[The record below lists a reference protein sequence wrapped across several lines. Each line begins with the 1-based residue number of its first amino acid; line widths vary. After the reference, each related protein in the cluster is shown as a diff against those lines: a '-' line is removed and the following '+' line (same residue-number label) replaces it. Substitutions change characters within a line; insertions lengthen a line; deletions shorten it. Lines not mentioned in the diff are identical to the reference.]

1 MKPDDELPYIFVSF
15 WETTNKIDS
24 SEFSFVKLK
33 PINVSVK
40 DQHIGTIMKKIG
52 LLLVGMLLSTS
63 VLAEGAMRCGS
74 SIISVGDTKSEML
87 MKCGTPISTDVK
99 TTVTENENGTKSVI
113 QTGEIFT
120 IDMGKDKFMAL
131 VTVENGVITHI
142 EDGPRNE

>member
-1 MKPDDELPYIFVSF
+1 
-15 WETTNKIDS
+15 
-24 SEFSFVKLK
+24 
-33 PINVSVK
+33 
-40 DQHIGTIMKKIG
+40 MKKIG
-52 LLLVGMLLSTS
+52 LLLVGMLISTS

-131 VTVENGVITHI
+131 VTVENGVISHI